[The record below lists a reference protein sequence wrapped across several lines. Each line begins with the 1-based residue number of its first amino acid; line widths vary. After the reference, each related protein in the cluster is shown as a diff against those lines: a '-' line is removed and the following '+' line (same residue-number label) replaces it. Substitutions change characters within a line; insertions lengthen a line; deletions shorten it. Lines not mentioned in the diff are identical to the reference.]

1 MPTSTHSSNG
11 SNHESSSAD
20 QFEEQT
26 TQFTQM
32 YPEALGSSNIPDP
45 SCISLEEAKADV
57 SKSSKASATLP
68 PTEERP
74 ATLSSQTSSTQPP
87 KPLPP
92 SDALFIV
99 VPNNERPESLPGQLD
114 ISIAVPAARH
124 FISKYYAHF
133 DGTLPGAQIGDLI
146 RYYTTKAQKS
156 VSIGGAHSV
165 VTGRQDIAAQI
176 QSLAGAAF
184 VVRGVVAQDTADG
197 NGVHI
202 LVTGTARTGALG
214 GLAVNFAHSVS
225 LVPIEA
231 PFSGANG
238 NGNSICLALREA
250 LEMGFPFQIHN
261 DALAL
266 LSGDVG
272 PAAAPT
278 PVPPQPIQKPH
289 RPPGLF

>member
-1 MPTSTHSSNG
+1 
-11 SNHESSSAD
+11 
-20 QFEEQT
+20 
-26 TQFTQM
+26 M

-57 SKSSKASATLP
+57 SKSSEASATQ
-68 PTEERP
+68 PTEEIP

-99 VPNNERPESLPGQLD
+99 VPNNERPEPD

-231 PFSGANG
+231 PMNG
-238 NGNSICLALREA
+238 NGDSICLALREA
-250 LEMGFPFQIHN
+250 LEIGFPFQIHN

-272 PAAAPT
+272 PAAAPI
-278 PVPPQPIQKPH
+278 PPQPIQKPPPS

>member
-1 MPTSTHSSNG
+1 LSTSTQSTNG
-11 SNHESSSAD
+11 NNHESSSD

-26 TQFTQM
+26 NQFTQM

-45 SCISLEEAKADV
+45 SCISLEEKADV
-57 SKSSKASATLP
+57 SKSSEVTATQ
-68 PTEERP
+68 PTEEIP

-99 VPNNERPESLPGQLD
+99 VPNNERPESLPGQPD

-133 DGTLPGAQIGDLI
+133 DGTFPGAQIDDLI

-176 QSLAGAAF
+176 LSLAGAAF

-214 GLAVNFAHSVS
+214 GVAVNFAHSVS

-231 PFSGANG
+231 PMNG
-238 NGNSICLALREA
+238 NGNSICPALREA

-261 DALAL
+261 DAIAL

-272 PAAAPT
+272 PAAAAPT
-278 PVPPQPIQKPH
+278 PIPPQPIQKPPT